1 MNIAVRI
8 DPSQEAAVAAAT
20 PLADINPGHTERFQ
34 NDTLWPY
41 FERLRREDP
50 VHFTADSEFG
60 PYWSITRWDD
70 IMAVDTNHEAFSSL
84 EGIGLPNRKA
94 MEEQDKAFAAMGRE
108 RRKGGAGF
116 ISMDEP
122 EHSVHRKAVSPT
134 VAPSNI
140 ANMSP
145 MVRQRA
151 GEILDSLPIGV
162 EFDWVDLVSKELTAM
177 TLATLF
183 DFPFEDRRKLTYWS
197 DVFTNSPGHGPV
209 TSWQQKAES
218 AFECF
223 GAFQELWNQRI
234 DAEPGIDL
242 ISMLTHNPDTR
253 TMTPERYQ
261 GTVVLLIIGGN
272 DTTRNTISGSVYALN
287 KNPDQY
293 DKLRADP
300 SLVTSM
306 VSETIRWQTPL
317 AHMSRVATRDIE
329 VGGKLIK
336 KGERVVMW
344 YISGN
349 RDEAV
354 IDNPNAFIIQRERP
368 RHHMSFGFGIHR
380 CVGNRVAE
388 MQLTIIWEEILK
400 RFPRIELADEPT
412 RTYSSFVHGFESMP
426 VIIPARA

>member
-1 MNIAVRI
+1 MNIAVK
-8 DPSQEAAVAAAT
+8 PEAGSEVSEADAI
-20 PLADINPGHTERFQ
+20 PLAEINPAQVERFQ

-162 EFDWVDLVSKELTAM
+162 
-177 TLATLF
+177 
-183 DFPFEDRRKLTYWS
+183 
-197 DVFTNSPGHGPV
+197 
-209 TSWQQKAES
+209 
-218 AFECF
+218 
-223 GAFQELWNQRI
+223 
-234 DAEPGIDL
+234 
-242 ISMLTHNPDTR
+242 
-253 TMTPERYQ
+253 
-261 GTVVLLIIGGN
+261 
-272 DTTRNTISGSVYALN
+272 
-287 KNPDQY
+287 
-293 DKLRADP
+293 
-300 SLVTSM
+300 
-306 VSETIRWQTPL
+306 
-317 AHMSRVATRDIE
+317 
-329 VGGKLIK
+329 
-336 KGERVVMW
+336 
-344 YISGN
+344 
-349 RDEAV
+349 
-354 IDNPNAFIIQRERP
+354 
-368 RHHMSFGFGIHR
+368 
-380 CVGNRVAE
+380 
-388 MQLTIIWEEILK
+388 
-400 RFPRIELADEPT
+400 
-412 RTYSSFVHGFESMP
+412 
-426 VIIPARA
+426 